1 MTKLVPPT
9 HILIATVAGLLLVA
23 GAWTLKPDTPS
34 AASTAAEDVTN
45 SVQVTRPA
53 QRPYIDVVDSD
64 GNGIPDWQEALQQTE
79 PLTVP
84 NATSSYEAPDT
95 LTDQFALEFFEQ
107 YMRGERYGAF
117 GTNPEEL
124 VQQSGEALANQAK
137 DQPIT
142 RSQVSVSADT
152 STEAIAMYGEQIAA
166 IIATHSRTDTEQEL
180 TIVDRAIRLNDRTEL
195 EKLDPIIEVYENILT
210 DTLTLTVPQT
220 YVTEHLI
227 LVNAYQAVLN
237 DIKAMRV
244 SFDDPMRSLLRT
256 QRYQEDI
263 DGMYNAIVGL
273 YEKLRTAGITWDED
287 SPVYSLVEIR

>member
-1 MTKLVPPT
+1 MTRLVPPT

-23 GAWTLKPDTPS
+23 GAWTLKPDAPS
-34 AASTAAEDVTN
+34 AASTAEVTTDT
-45 SVQVTRPA
+45 VQVARPA

-64 GNGIPDWQEALQQTE
+64 GNGIPDWQEALQRTE

-84 NATSSYEAPDT
+84 NATSSYEAPET

-124 VQQSGEALANQAK
+124 VQQSGNVLANQAK

-142 RSQVSVSADT
+142 RSQVSVSTNT
-152 STEAIAMYGEQIAA
+152 STEALATYGEQIAA
-166 IIATHSRTDTEQEL
+166 IIDTHSRTDTEQEL
-180 TIVDRAIRLNDRTEL
+180 IVVDRAIRLNDRTEL
-195 EKLDPIIEVYENILT
+195 EKLDPIIEVYENILA
-210 DTLTLTVPQT
+210 DTLRLAVPQS

-237 DIKAMRV
+237 DIKVMRI
-244 SFDDPMRSLLRT
+244 SFDDPMRALLRI

-263 DGMYNAIVGL
+263 DGMYNAVVGL
-273 YEKLRTAGITWDED
+273 YEKLRGAGITWEEG